1 MYVHVCRSLYDMYAS
16 RPICVRAFVLGACEL
31 ACVNKS
37 LMNRERMVK
46 EGDSKLSNWCTV
58 N

>member
-1 MYVHVCRSLYDMYAS
+1 M
-16 RPICVRAFVLGACEL
+16 CVRASVLGACEL

-46 EGDSKLSNWCTV
+46 EGDTDSKLSTNWCTV